1 MFDLRQTKSDEIIV
15 RNERQ
20 YSGVTVL
27 INNNYRADALEYHY
41 EDQIS
46 VFQVYPRD
54 RKIGKVLHIIGVYNT
69 KNRNKV
75 QMIKEIDLIVD
86 KIK

>member
-41 EDQIS
+41 ED
-46 VFQVYPRD
+46 
-54 RKIGKVLHIIGVYNT
+54 
-69 KNRNKV
+69 
-75 QMIKEIDLIVD
+75 
-86 KIK
+86 